1 MAIDD
6 LRICFVGDSFVNG
19 TGDPACLGWTGRVC
33 AALIEQ
39 GHSVTYYNL
48 GVRRETSSDI
58 ATRWRQEVTPRLA
71 PGTEARLVFSFGV
84 NDTMPQG
91 SGSRVPHAD
100 SLANTERI
108 LRSARAVAPT
118 IMVGPQP
125 IADERQNVVTAKLAQ
140 GMQVVCASVGVPFL
154 PVFTSL
160 HKSTIWMDEVRAGDG
175 AHPSAAGYAEFA
187 RLVVGS
193 SAWQTWVNGMD
204 R

>member
-19 TGDPACLGWTGRVC
+19 TGDPACFGWTGRVC

-39 GHSVTYYNL
+39 GHGVTYYNL
-48 GVRRETSSDI
+48 GIRRETSSDI
-58 ATRWRQEVTPRLA
+58 AARWRQEVSPRLA
-71 PGTEARLVFSFGV
+71 HGSEARLVFSFGV
-84 NDTMPQG
+84 NDTTPQG
-91 SGSRVPHAD
+91 SGSRISYTD

-108 LRSARAVAPT
+108 LRSACAVAPT
-118 IMVGPQP
+118 LMVGPQP

-140 GMQVVCASVGVPFL
+140 GMQEICASVGVPFL
-154 PVFTSL
+154 DVFTPL
-160 HKSTIWMDEVRAGDG
+160 RKSAIWMDEVHAGDG

-187 RLVVGS
+187 RIVLRS
-193 SAWQTWVNGMD
+193 SSWREWLDGLS

>member
-1 MAIDD
+1 MAFDD

-19 TGDPACLGWTGRVC
+19 TGDPACLGWTGRVS

-71 PGTEARLVFSFGV
+71 HGSEARLVFSFGV

-91 SGSRVPHAD
+91 RGSRVPHAD

-108 LRSARAVAPT
+108 LRSAGAVALT
-118 IMVGPQP
+118 FIVGPPP
-125 IADERQNVVTAKLAQ
+125 IADERQNSAIAKLAQ
-140 GMQVVCASVGVPFL
+140 GVQVVCTSVGVPFL
-154 PVFTSL
+154 DVFTPL
-160 HKSTIWMDEVRAGDG
+160 HKSTVCMDD
-175 AHPSAAGYAEFA
+175 
-187 RLVVGS
+187 
-193 SAWQTWVNGMD
+193 MD
-204 R
+204 